1 MRIGLLVIF
10 LIGFGCA
17 GPQAPQTR
25 YVAEYYGDTCPSRPV
40 FPQKERAIREKFP
53 SASVGW
59 ATAGEA
65 LSGAATA
72 VRMPNL

>member
-1 MRIGLLVIF
+1 MRIGLLVIL

-17 GPQAPQTR
+17 GPQASQTR
-25 YVAEYYGDTCPSRPV
+25 DVAEFHGDNCSSRLVP
-40 FPQKERAIREKFP
+40 PEKERAIQKRCP

-72 VRMPNL
+72 VRVPNL

>member
-1 MRIGLLVIF
+1 MRIGLLVIL

-25 YVAEYYGDTCPSRPV
+25 DVAEYHGDTCPSRPV
-40 FPQKERAIREKFP
+40 FPEKERAIQKRCP

-59 ATAGEA
+59 GTAGEA

>member
-1 MRIGLLVIF
+1 MRLGILVIL

-17 GPQAPQTR
+17 GPQVPQPRDVTEFHR
-25 YVAEYYGDTCPSRPV
+25 DSCPSRPV
-40 FPQKERAIREKFP
+40 FPEKEPAIEKRCP
-53 SASVGW
+53 SASIGW
-59 ATAGEA
+59 GTADEA

>member
-1 MRIGLLVIF
+1 MRIGLIVIYF
-10 LIGFGCA
+10 IGFGCA

-25 YVAEYYGDTCPSRPV
+25 DVVEYHGNTCPSRSV
-40 FPQKERAIREKFP
+40 FLEKERAVQKRCP

-59 ATAGEA
+59 GTAGEA
-65 LSGAATA
+65 LNGAATA